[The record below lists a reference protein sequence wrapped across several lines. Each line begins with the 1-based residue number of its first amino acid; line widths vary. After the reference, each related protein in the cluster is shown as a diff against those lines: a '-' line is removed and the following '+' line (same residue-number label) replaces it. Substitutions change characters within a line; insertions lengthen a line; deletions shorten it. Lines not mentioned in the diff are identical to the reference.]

1 MIAKLSLIAAVLYI
15 ALCLVG
21 FGYFIYKYRSEIKKV
36 EDKKGAYTFTYLV
49 LAMISAVCI
58 LGYSLLLFSDH
69 ASIDAMN
76 LINNMDPMWHL
87 MLGRYTN
94 CATLELA
101 KRIGMHQV
109 TDQHIFLCIWLVTL
123 IAEIFI
129 IGTAIVK
136 RLNLDTK
143 LKNASVYLIVSVAFV
158 NVFYNELMLFPE
170 MAMTFIFTNLS
181 LALAIY
187 FALSD
192 LKFVIK
198 WAASTVFLLISI
210 GAYQSFIGIYVAF
223 VLIGIFFKYKDQ
235 IKQRYI
241 QSITSLVIGAGSCV
255 FNLVFMSALI
265 KTGVMS
271 YSGRGATSSIGLIL
285 NNIKSIILYQ
295 PRLWKSADG
304 ILMDYSMFIMIAV
317 IFVLWCLAIRK
328 YKLEQKLFCIAL
340 FAISYFVVFVPH
352 IPEEFIDL
360 SPRSNIALWSFV
372 SIAMLFVLSEY
383 IGKIQ
388 KKIVFGVFL
397 SLICAFVLLN
407 VTTMQ
412 DMTANAEK
420 TNAIDYS
427 EAEQFANK
435 IKKYESEN
443 NITVNYIAIVLDK
456 NPMQTVIGSRYT
468 QGFLGERSLYH
479 FYPGRLLIQHYVGHE
494 LQMTNTDE
502 AIAQEY
508 AQKDWTSFNPDEQ
521 IFFIND
527 IAYYVM
533 Y

>member
-1 MIAKLSLIAAVLYI
+1 MIAKISLLASVLYI
-15 ALCLVG
+15 ALCLAG
-21 FGYFIYKYRSEIKKV
+21 FGYFIYKYRAEIKKV
-36 EDKKGAYTFTYLV
+36 EDKKSAYTFTYLI
-49 LAMISAVCI
+49 LAMISGVCI
-58 LGYSLLLFSDH
+58 LGYSLLLYSDH

-76 LINNMDPMWHL
+76 LINCMDPMWHL
-87 MLGRYTN
+87 MIGRYTN

-129 IGTAIVK
+129 IGTSIVK

-143 LKNASVYLIVSVAFV
+143 LKNAAVYLIVSIAFV

-181 LALAIY
+181 LALSVY

-198 WAASTVFLLISI
+198 WSASTVFLLISM

-235 IKQRYI
+235 TKKRYTEG
-241 QSITSLVIGAGSCV
+241 ITSLVIGAGCCV
-255 FNLVFMSALI
+255 FNLVFMSVLI

-271 YSGRGATSSIGLIL
+271 YSGRGATSSIDLIL
-285 NNIKSIILYQ
+285 NNIKSIILFQ

-304 ILMDYSMFIMIAV
+304 LLMDYSMFIMISV
-317 IFVLWCLAIRK
+317 VFVMWCLAVHK
-328 YKLEQKLFCIAL
+328 YKLEQKLYCIAL

-352 IPEEFIDL
+352 IPEEIMDL
-360 SPRSNIALWSFV
+360 SPRSNIAFWSFV

-383 IGKIQ
+383 IGKLQ
-388 KKIVFGVFL
+388 KQTVFKVFM
-397 SLICAFVLLN
+397 SLVCVFVVLN

-435 IKKYESEN
+435 IRKYESEN
-443 NITVNYIAIVLDK
+443 DITVNYIAIVYDK
-456 NPMQTVIGSRYT
+456 NPSPKVNGTRYT
-468 QGFLGERSLYH
+468 QGFLGERSLSH
-479 FYPGRLLIQHYVGHE
+479 FYPGRLLIQHYLGHE
-494 LQMTNTDE
+494 LQMTNTDD
-502 AIAQEY
+502 AIVREY

-527 IAYYVM
+527 IAYYVL